1 MALCLPRTASFH
13 NYGHFGG
20 RNFISCGIPSPAAQS
35 STRQRRESA
44 RSQAIFPRRHCERS
58 QATFRE
64 RHCERSEATK
74 GFREITDVAGQRLA
88 IKRGFPVPWVASLT
102 LAMTAMGRCLFFG
115 IPSPTAHS
123 SISPHTVSA
132 RSQTIFPCRHCERS
146 QATFRDRHCERS
158 EATQGFREI
167 TDVAGQLLAIKRGF
181 PAPWVAS
188 LTLAMTASGGYL
200 FALAMTASG
209 GGFLAFAFAIM
220 GGEAT
225 DEVAR

>member
-20 RNFISCGIPSPAAQS
+20 RNFVSCGIPSPAASS

-44 RSQAIFPRRHCERS
+44 RSQATFPRRHCESS

-64 RHCERSEATK
+64 RHCERSEATQ
-74 GFREITDVAGQRLA
+74 GFREITDLAGQRLA

-102 LAMTAMGRCLFFG
+102 LAMTAMGRCFFFG
-115 IPSPTAHS
+115 IPSPAAHS
-123 SISPHTVSA
+123 STRQRRESA
-132 RSQTIFPCRHCERS
+132 RSQAI
-146 QATFRDRHCERS
+146 FRDRHCERS
-158 EATQGFREI
+158 EATQGSREI
-167 TDVAGQLLAIKRGF
+167 ADVAGQRLEIKRGC

>member
-20 RNFISCGIPSPAAQS
+20 RNFVSCGIPSPAASS

-88 IKRGFPVPWVASLT
+88 IKRGFPAS
-102 LAMTAMGRCLFFG
+102 
-115 IPSPTAHS
+115 
-123 SISPHTVSA
+123 
-132 RSQTIFPCRHCERS
+132 
-146 QATFRDRHCERS
+146 
-158 EATQGFREI
+158 
-167 TDVAGQLLAIKRGF
+167 
-181 PAPWVAS
+181 WVAS